1 MQNEL
6 QHSAKGSHWQKKN
19 HKYIAI
25 ENGRYIYPDVVGG
38 AGKHHKTK
46 STFTLSKKKRE
57 QQAKV
62 AETQARLDA
71 EHRRLNT
78 INKLDSKEAA
88 NANKKDYVTRY
99 DSRGIATKVPK
110 NSSLYQEEEA
120 ARAKQREKW
129 TEGNRRAKQIADART
144 ATKRAYYRE
153 KQLTKERQAASGY
166 DEKGNKLRHVEP
178 KGPASHDNRR
188 FKKNLPAASTEYD
201 EHGVKYTGRAARKHR
216 ILAEKAAKKA
226 EREQKLKDKELK
238 QQQKVALKNR
248 AKAEKERKKEID
260 SQLPASMKAK
270 RNIKKGK
277 KAVSNLLNKLS
288 KKNTQQTQQE
298 PQRTEKWVDEQGRTH
313 IPMNESYVYDK
324 KAKKYRQV
332 TK

>member
-46 STFTLSKKKRE
+46 SNFTFSKKKRE
-57 QQAKV
+57 QQARA
-62 AETQARLDA
+62 AEAQARLDS

-78 INKLDSKEAA
+78 IDKLNQKEAA
-88 NANKKDYVTRY
+88 NANRKDYVYSY
-99 DSRGIATKVPK
+99 DQRGIMTKTPK
-110 NSSLYQEEEA
+110 NSPAWQEAEA
-120 ARAKQREKW
+120 KRAKQREQW

-144 ATKRAYYRE
+144 ATKRAYFRE

-166 DEKGNKLRHVEP
+166 DEKGNKIRHIEP
-178 KGPASHDNRR
+178 KGPATHDNRG
-188 FKKNLPAASTEYD
+188 FKKNYPAASTEYD

-238 QQQKVALKNR
+238 QQQKIALKNR
-248 AKAEKERKKEID
+248 AKAEKERRKEID
-260 SQLPASMKAK
+260 KQLPFMMKTK
-270 RNIKKGK
+270 RNVKRGK
-277 KAVSNLLNKLS
+277 RAVENFFARFNKTS
-288 KKNTQQTQQE
+288 
-298 PQRTEKWVDEQGRTH
+298 
-313 IPMNESYVYDK
+313 
-324 KAKKYRQV
+324 
-332 TK
+332 

>member
-46 STFTLSKKKRE
+46 SNFTLSKKKRD

-78 INKLDSKEAA
+78 INKLNQKEAT
-88 NANKKDYVTRY
+88 NANRKDYVYSY
-99 DSRGIATKVPK
+99 DQRGIMTKTPK
-110 NSSLYQEEEA
+110 NSPAWQEAESK
-120 ARAKQREKW
+120 RAKQREQW

-144 ATKRAYYRE
+144 ATKRAYFRE
-153 KQLTKERQAASGY
+153 KQITKERQADSGY
-166 DEKGNKLRHVEP
+166 DEKGNRIRHIEP
-178 KGPASHDNRR
+178 KGPATHDNRG
-188 FKKNLPAASTEYD
+188 FQKNLPDASTEYD

-226 EREQKLKDKELK
+226 EREQKIKQKELA
-238 QQQKVALKNR
+238 QQTKEALKQR
-248 AKAEKERKKEID
+248 KKAEKERRKEID
-260 SQLPASMKAK
+260 KQLPADMKRK
-270 RNIKKGK
+270 RNLKRGK
-277 KAVSNLLNKLS
+277 KAVTNLLNKITGYTG
-288 KKNTQQTQQE
+288 K
-298 PQRTEKWVDEQGRTH
+298 
-313 IPMNESYVYDK
+313 
-324 KAKKYRQV
+324 
-332 TK
+332 

>member
-38 AGKHHKTK
+38 AGKHHKSK
-46 STFTLSKKKRE
+46 SNFTFSKKKRE
-57 QQAKV
+57 QQARV

-78 INKLDSKEAA
+78 INKLNQKEAA
-88 NANKKDYVTRY
+88 NANRKDYVYSY
-99 DSRGIATKVPK
+99 DQRGIMTKTPK
-110 NSSLYQEEEA
+110 NSPAWQEAEA
-120 ARAKQREKW
+120 KRAKQREQW

-144 ATKRAYYRE
+144 ATKRAYFRE

-166 DEKGNKLRHVEP
+166 DEKGNKIRYIEP
-178 KGPASHDNRR
+178 KGPASHDNRG
-188 FKKNLPAASTEYD
+188 FKKNLPAPSTEYD

-226 EREQKLKDKELK
+226 EREQKIKDKELK
-238 QQQKVALKNR
+238 QQQKIALKNR
-248 AKAEKERKKEID
+248 AKAEKERRKEID
-260 SQLPASMKAK
+260 KQLPFMMKTK
-270 RNIKKGK
+270 RNVKRGK
-277 KAVSNLLNKLS
+277 RAVENFFARFNKTS
-288 KKNTQQTQQE
+288 
-298 PQRTEKWVDEQGRTH
+298 
-313 IPMNESYVYDK
+313 
-324 KAKKYRQV
+324 
-332 TK
+332 

>member
-46 STFTLSKKKRE
+46 SNFTFSKKKRE
-57 QQAKV
+57 QQARA

-78 INKLDSKEAA
+78 INKLNQKEAA
-88 NANKKDYVTRY
+88 NANRKDYVYSY
-99 DSRGIATKVPK
+99 DQRGIMTKTPK
-110 NSSLYQEEEA
+110 NSPAWQEAEA
-120 ARAKQREKW
+120 KRAKQREQW

-144 ATKRAYYRE
+144 ATKRAYFRE

-166 DEKGNKLRHVEP
+166 DEKGNKIRHIEP
-178 KGPASHDNRR
+178 KGPASHDNRG
-188 FKKNLPAASTEYD
+188 FKKNLPAPSTEYD

-226 EREQKLKDKELK
+226 ERAEKERQKRVAKTTKEVL
-238 QQQKVALKNR
+238 
-248 AKAEKERKKEID
+248 KERKKEEKERQKEFD
-260 SQLPASMKAK
+260 KQLPAAMRRK
-270 RNIKKGK
+270 RNIKRGK
-277 KAVSNLLNKLS
+277 KAIMKLFGIQE
-288 KKNTQQTQQE
+288 KKSLKELYGQN
-298 PQRTEKWVDEQGRTH
+298 
-313 IPMNESYVYDK
+313 
-324 KAKKYRQV
+324 
-332 TK
+332 